1 MKIKDIK
8 VFLVHDGDIYDRNWL
23 LVKTETSDGSYG
35 VGEAGLSGREVTV
48 AAAIKEHKRYL
59 LNKDPLDIEKHWQYM
74 FRRPFFRGG
83 SVMMAAISA
92 IEISLWDIAGKHF
105 GAPIYRLLGGKC
117 RNKIKAYS
125 RAVGQTPD
133 ELAED
138 ALSQVKDGFKAIKF
152 SVSGM
157 WDGISTRASW
167 INNIVEKVAKVRET
181 VGEKVDIM
189 VDCLGR
195 TPQEAIDIGQ
205 AIEEYR
211 PLFLEEPVPPEN
223 EEAIVKV
230 AKKIN
235 IPIATGERLLT
246 RFGFRRILELQA
258 IDVIQPDL
266 CLTGGILEGKKIAAM
281 AESYYVSCAPHNPL
295 SPVSTATAAHL
306 DACIPNFL
314 IQEYL
319 SDTKPRKGKSSFARK
334 EILVEPIKV
343 ENGYI
348 KIPTKAG
355 LGIEINEEAFEKYPY
370 KPWDSLFTGYSE
382 DGSLSNWP
390 TL

>member
-1 MKIKDIK
+1 MKIKDIQ

-48 AAAIKEHKRYL
+48 AAAIKEYKRYL
-59 LNKDPLDIEKHWQYM
+59 LSKDPLDIEKHWQYM

-105 GAPIYRLLGGKC
+105 GAPVYRLLGGKC
-117 RNKIKAYS
+117 RNRIKAYV

-138 ALSQVKDGFKAIKF
+138 ALSQVKDGFRAIKF

-157 WDGISTRASW
+157 WDGVSTRASW
-167 INNIVEKVAKVRET
+167 INSIVEKVAKVREV

-223 EEAIVKV
+223 QEALVKV

-246 RFGFRRILELQA
+246 RFDFRRILELQVV
-258 IDVIQPDL
+258 DVVQPDL

-281 AESYYVSCAPHNPL
+281 AEAYYVSCAPHNPL
-295 SPVSTATAAHL
+295 SPVSTATAVHL

-319 SDTKPRKGKSSFARK
+319 SDTKPHEGRSSFARK